1 MLRRMSWLIAA
12 MSVLV
17 VVIAAGSSGAASIP
31 SGTRTLAQ
39 NSLEP
44 VYNDEQA
51 GQIGYIMRP
60 EHTAQPVNSNPTA
73 WAPFYLVIYPVG
85 STAASTYLC
94 MHLPVDNCP
103 SHGPGAAA
111 FAQATYPTVYGAGVI
126 GHDHL
131 MDFPGGSDFNI
142 AWEPMFVL
150 FTPQG
155 AADGHQPA
163 RPHGRADRR
172 AGCERRREGVPAP
185 NADLHLRL
193 GAGEA
198 LRHGNAGRA
207 VRASKREPSGARELA
222 RAPREE
228 GASA

>member
-1 MLRRMSWLIAA
+1 MLGRTFWLIAGVSA
-12 MSVLV
+12 LV

-31 SGTRTLAQ
+31 SGQRTLAQ
-39 NSLEP
+39 NVLEP
-44 VYNDEQA
+44 VYNDENA
-51 GQIGYIMRP
+51 GEIGYIKQP
-60 EHTAQPVNSNPTA
+60 EHTAQPVPSNPHA

-85 STAASTYLC
+85 STAATTYLC

-103 SHGPGAAA
+103 THGPGVAA

-155 AADGHQPA
+155 AADGAINEHVLTDAQIDALVASGDANVFPRPTRTFICSSVPA
-163 RPHGRADRR
+163 RLYDMATPL
-172 AGCERRREGVPAP
+172 VP
-185 NADLHLRL
+185 
-193 GAGEA
+193 
-198 LRHGNAGRA
+198 
-207 VRASKREPSGARELA
+207 
-222 RAPREE
+222 
-228 GASA
+228 

>member
-1 MLRRMSWLIAA
+1 MLRRLSLLAA
-12 MSVLV
+12 AASFVLWAV
-17 VVIAAGSSGAASIP
+17 AAVPSAADSIP

-60 EHTAQPVNSNPTA
+60 EHTAQPVNSDPTA

-103 SHGPGAAA
+103 SHGPGVAA

-155 AADGHQPA
+155 AADGAINEHVLTDAQIDALVANGDA
-163 RPHGRADRR
+163 RVFPRPTRTFICAS
-172 AGCERRREGVPAP
+172 VPEQLYDMATP
-185 NADLHLRL
+185 D
-193 GAGEA
+193 
-198 LRHGNAGRA
+198 
-207 VRASKREPSGARELA
+207 VP
-222 RAPREE
+222 
-228 GASA
+228 

>member
-1 MLRRMSWLIAA
+1 MLGRMFWLVAA
-12 MSVLV
+12 MSALV

-39 NSLEP
+39 SAVEP
-44 VYNDEQA
+44 VYNAEQA
-51 GQIGYIMRP
+51 GQIGYIKRP
-60 EHTAQPVNSNPTA
+60 ENTAQPVNSNPTA
-73 WAPFYLVIYPVG
+73 WAPFYLVVYPLG
-85 STAASTYLC
+85 STAATTYLC

-150 FTPQG
+150 FTPKG
-155 AADGHQPA
+155 AADGAINQHVLTDAQIDALVASGDAKVFP
-163 RPHGRADRR
+163 RPTRTFICASVP
-172 AGCERRREGVPAP
+172 ERLYDMATPDVP
-185 NADLHLRL
+185 
-193 GAGEA
+193 
-198 LRHGNAGRA
+198 
-207 VRASKREPSGARELA
+207 
-222 RAPREE
+222 
-228 GASA
+228 

>member
-1 MLRRMSWLIAA
+1 MLGRMFWLIAGVSA
-12 MSVLV
+12 LV

-31 SGTRTLAQ
+31 SGQRTLAQ
-39 NSLEP
+39 NVLEP
-44 VYNDEQA
+44 VYNDENA
-51 GQIGYIMRP
+51 GEIGYIMQP
-60 EHTAQPVNSNPTA
+60 EHTAQPVPSNPAA

-85 STAASTYLC
+85 STAATTYLC

-103 SHGPGAAA
+103 THGPGVAA

-155 AADGHQPA
+155 AADGAVNEHVLTDAQIDALVASGDAKVFP
-163 RPHGRADRR
+163 RPTRTFICASVP
-172 AGCERRREGVPAP
+172 ERVYDMATPLVP
-185 NADLHLRL
+185 
-193 GAGEA
+193 
-198 LRHGNAGRA
+198 
-207 VRASKREPSGARELA
+207 
-222 RAPREE
+222 
-228 GASA
+228 

>member
-1 MLRRMSWLIAA
+1 MLRRLSLLAA
-12 MSVLV
+12 AASFVLWAV
-17 VVIAAGSSGAASIP
+17 AAVPSAADSIP

-85 STAASTYLC
+85 STAASTYLS

-103 SHGPGAAA
+103 SHGPGVAA

-155 AADGHQPA
+155 AADGAINEHVLTDAQIDALVANGDA
-163 RPHGRADRR
+163 RVFPRPTRTFICASVP
-172 AGCERRREGVPAP
+172 ERLYDMATPDVP
-185 NADLHLRL
+185 
-193 GAGEA
+193 
-198 LRHGNAGRA
+198 
-207 VRASKREPSGARELA
+207 
-222 RAPREE
+222 
-228 GASA
+228 

>member
-1 MLRRMSWLIAA
+1 MLRRLWLLAA
-12 MSVLV
+12 AASFVLWAV
-17 VVIAAGSSGAASIP
+17 AAVPSAADSIP

-103 SHGPGAAA
+103 SHGPGVAA

-155 AADGHQPA
+155 AADGAINEHVLTDAQIDALVANGDA
-163 RPHGRADRR
+163 RVFPRPTRTFICASVP
-172 AGCERRREGVPAP
+172 ERLYDMATPDVP
-185 NADLHLRL
+185 
-193 GAGEA
+193 
-198 LRHGNAGRA
+198 
-207 VRASKREPSGARELA
+207 
-222 RAPREE
+222 
-228 GASA
+228 

>member
-1 MLRRMSWLIAA
+1 MKKMLRRLSLLAA
-12 MSVLV
+12 AASFVLW
-17 VVIAAGSSGAASIP
+17 AGAAVPSAANSLP

-60 EHTAQPVNSNPTA
+60 ENTAQPVNSNPTA

-103 SHGPGAAA
+103 SHGPGVAA

-150 FTPQG
+150 FTPKG
-155 AADGHQPA
+155 AADGAINEHVLTDAQIDALVANGDAKVFP
-163 RPHGRADRR
+163 RPTRTFICASVP
-172 AGCERRREGVPAP
+172 ERLYDMATPDVP
-185 NADLHLRL
+185 
-193 GAGEA
+193 
-198 LRHGNAGRA
+198 
-207 VRASKREPSGARELA
+207 
-222 RAPREE
+222 
-228 GASA
+228 